1 MYVPIITL
9 LYIIIPYLYEHI
21 GLCNSLIYSYSTT
34 INACK
39 KKSNLLL
46 IIECLHLDTYMY
58 VCICSR
64 MYIY

>member
-9 LYIIIPYLYEHI
+9 LYIIIPYLCEHI

-46 IIECLHLDTYMY
+46 IIECLHLDTYIY
-58 VCICSR
+58 
-64 MYIY
+64 MYILTYVY